1 MQIAQEQ
8 LNQTELQLQ
17 TDYYSWYQNYLSLSN
32 SINYYEITGL
42 KHAEELLRIS
52 QLAYSNGD
60 ISYVEFMQN
69 TSQATETQLRYF
81 ELLNEYNESV
91 IILTHLSPSK

>member
-1 MQIAQEQ
+1 M
-8 LNQTELQLQ
+8 
-17 TDYYSWYQNYLSLSN
+17 SLSN